1 MRPLM
6 TTLLLL
12 LSLCGSAQQTTSF
25 QELLAKMQHLK
36 EKYTGQATDNDR
48 AVTVIMRKLSD
59 DYRGRLSQPQYKQL
73 NAGLRQMLEQTSDH
87 FQRRQLD
94 EALQLLHGK
103 RDTLDI
109 EQRILDY
116 YARVPQ
122 EVIHIHHDRPYYV
135 PGDTVWFR
143 AHLVDAVT
151 HTPIS
156 RSKYVYVELLDNA
169 ADTLV
174 QRIIVRSD
182 SDGVFANALTLPRH
196 LHDGTYTLA
205 AYTQWMRNFPAE
217 RFGYHALR
225 VVAGPPSPGSASSSP
240 GSASPRSG
248 LSVVP
253 GRTAAP
259 KPDAP
264 LQLGQRKGQLLV
276 RLDSIAT
283 VPLACVLYGGGNLIV
298 TDYTPGKVLRID
310 SHSLRP
316 GRLSVAIVNRQTG
329 DIMAEGQTD
338 IEAPRPQVTI
348 RGEARRHNEPM
359 ELAIDMA
366 AADGTPVSGTF
377 SLSVTDYDVVKPDSV
392 QPTIGESLA
401 QQPDGYSL
409 ADMLGGRY
417 PRIDYGFQ
425 TSQTISGQIRGTI
438 FKRIK
443 HPKLMLVRPD
453 TGLRETFELGDSAR
467 FTVNG
472 LDFPDGTTYVL
483 EGLRRT
489 GSNSLVQLDITP
501 QTFPTLHAP
510 SAPRVTPLPVPD
522 GFVRQAQE
530 QVMYGS
536 ADRVIDLPEVVKE
549 KKRQHKPAN
558 LLGVTP
564 FRAFYDDDPLLNN
577 FHSMEILLS
586 TMGIPVYR
594 DANGE
599 LRISA
604 RYGSLSTPAS
614 QGPVIFIDEFRSNVE
629 ELLMLQPETIESIEW
644 FNHIGAAH
652 MTIYGWNVSTSGLL
666 LVRQKPGLK
675 GRTFRPL
682 SMATVR
688 PQGWKPDVK
697 FYSPQYT
704 DPSLKTRPDHRI
716 TLYWNPQVKTD
727 AEGRATVRFYAS
739 DVSSRYLVTL
749 EGVSDDGTIIRKQTV
764 IEPY

>member
-1 MRPLM
+1 MRRLM
-6 TTLLLL
+6 TFCLLL
-12 LSLCGSAQQTTSF
+12 LSLCISAQQTASF

-36 EKYTGQATDNDR
+36 ERYTGQGTDNDR

-59 DYRGRLSQPQYKQL
+59 DYQGRLSLTQYRQL
-73 NAGLRQMLEQTSDH
+73 NADLQQMRAQTSDP
-87 FQRRQLD
+87 FQQQQLS
-94 EALQLLHGK
+94 EALQLLHSK
-103 RDTLDI
+103 SDTLDI

-116 YARVPQ
+116 YAHVPQ
-122 EVIHIHHDRPYYV
+122 ERIYLHTDKPYYV
-135 PGDTVWFR
+135 PGDTIWFR

-151 HTPIS
+151 HTPINRS
-156 RSKYVYVELLDNA
+156 RYVYVELLDNA

-174 QRIIVRSD
+174 QRIIVRCD

-196 LHDGTYTLA
+196 LQGGSYTLA

-217 RFGYHALR
+217 RFCYHPLW
-225 VVAGPPSPGSASSSP
+225 VAGSEPKAEYESARLGLP
-240 GSASPRSG
+240 VRPARTASPTGSD
-248 LSVVP
+248 S
-253 GRTAAP
+253 
-259 KPDAP
+259 P

-276 RLDSIAT
+276 RFDHHT
-283 VPLACVLYGGGNLIV
+283 TEPLACTLYGSGNLIV
-298 TDYTPGKVLRID
+298 TDYTPGKVLCID
-310 SHSLRP
+310 SQSLRP
-316 GRLSVAIVNRQTG
+316 GSLSVAIVNRQTG
-329 DIMAEGQTD
+329 DIIAESQTR
-338 IEAPRPQVTI
+338 IEAPQPQVSI
-348 RGEARRHNEPM
+348 RGEARQHNEPM
-359 ELAIDMA
+359 ELTIDIA
-366 AADGTPVSGTF
+366 EADGTPLYGNF
-377 SLSVTDYDVVKPDSV
+377 SLSITDYDVVKPDSV
-392 QPTIGESLA
+392 LPTIGECLA
-401 QQPDGYSL
+401 QQSDGYML
-409 ADMLGGRY
+409 ADMLSGKY

-453 TGLRETFELGDSAR
+453 TGFRTTFELGDSSR
-467 FTVNG
+467 FTIRG

-483 EGLRRT
+483 EGTRKT
-489 GSNSLVQLDITP
+489 GSTSLVQLDIDP
-501 QTFPTLHAP
+501 QTFPTLH
-510 SAPRVTPLPVPD
+510 SPLTSHRSPLSIPD

-536 ADRVIDLPEVVKE
+536 VGRVIDLPEVVKE
-549 KKRQHKPAN
+549 KKRRHKPTN

-564 FRAFYDDDPLLNN
+564 FRAFYDDDPVLNN
-577 FHSMEILLS
+577 FHSMEILL
-586 TMGIPVYR
+586 TTLGIPVYR

-614 QGPVIFIDEFRSNVE
+614 RGPVIFIDEFRSNVE

-688 PQGWKPDVK
+688 QQGWKPDVE

-704 DPSLKTRPDHRI
+704 DPAQKTRPDHRT
-716 TLYWNPQVKTD
+716 TLYWNPKVKTD
-727 AEGRATVRFYAS
+727 EEGRATVRFYAS
-739 DVSSRYLVTL
+739 DISRRYLVTL
-749 EGVSDDGTIIRKQTV
+749 EGVSDDGMIIHKQTV
-764 IEPY
+764 IE

>member
-1 MRPLM
+1 MRRLM
-6 TTLLLL
+6 TSCLLL
-12 LSLCGSAQQTTSF
+12 LSLCISAQQTASF

-36 EKYTGQATDNDR
+36 ERYTGQSTDNDR

-59 DYRGRLSQPQYKQL
+59 DYQGRLSLTQYRQL
-73 NAGLRQMLEQTSDH
+73 NADLQQMQAQTSDH
-87 FQRRQLD
+87 FQQQQLS

-103 RDTLDI
+103 SDTLDI

-122 EVIHIHHDRPYYV
+122 ERIYLHTDKPYYV
-135 PGDTVWFR
+135 PGDTIWFR

-156 RSKYVYVELLDNA
+156 RSRYVYVELLDNA
-169 ADTLV
+169 ADTLC
-174 QRIIVRSD
+174 QRIIVRCD

-196 LHDGTYTLA
+196 LQGGSYTLA

-217 RFGYHALR
+217 RFCYHPLW
-225 VVAGPPSPGSASSSP
+225 VAGSEPRAEYESARLGLP
-240 GSASPRSG
+240 VRPARTASPTGSD
-248 LSVVP
+248 S
-253 GRTAAP
+253 
-259 KPDAP
+259 P

-276 RLDSIAT
+276 RLDHHT
-283 VPLACVLYGGGNLIV
+283 TEPLACALYGNGNLLV

-310 SHSLRP
+310 SQSLRP
-316 GRLSVAIVNRQTG
+316 GSLSVAIVNRQTG
-329 DIMAEGQTD
+329 DIIAESQTR
-338 IEAPRPQVTI
+338 IEAPQPQVSI
-348 RGEARRHNEPM
+348 RGEARQHNEPM
-359 ELAIDMA
+359 ELTIDIA
-366 AADGTPVSGTF
+366 EADGTPLYGNF
-377 SLSVTDYDVVKPDSV
+377 SLSITDYDVVKPDSV
-392 QPTIGESLA
+392 LPTIGECLA
-401 QQPDGYSL
+401 QQSDGYML
-409 ADMLGGRY
+409 ADMLSGKY

-453 TGLRETFELGDSAR
+453 TGFRTTFELGDSSR
-467 FTVNG
+467 FTIRG

-483 EGLRRT
+483 EGTRKT
-489 GSNSLVQLDITP
+489 GSTSLVQLDIDP
-501 QTFPTLHAP
+501 QTFPTLH
-510 SAPRVTPLPVPD
+510 SPLTSHRSPLAIPD
-522 GFVRQAQE
+522 GFARQAQE

-536 ADRVIDLPEVVKE
+536 VDRVIDLPEVVKE
-549 KKRQHKPAN
+549 KKRRHKPTN

-564 FRAFYDDDPLLNN
+564 FRAFYDDDPVLNN
-577 FHSMEILLS
+577 FHSMEILL
-586 TMGIPVYR
+586 TTLGIPVYR

-599 LRISA
+599 LRVSA

-614 QGPVIFIDEFRSNVE
+614 RGPVIFIDEFRSNVE

-688 PQGWKPDVK
+688 QQGWKPNVE
-697 FYSPQYT
+697 FFSPQYP
-704 DPSLKTRPDHRI
+704 DPAQKTRPDHRT
-716 TLYWNPQVKTD
+716 TLYWNPKVKTD
-727 AEGRATVRFYAS
+727 EEGRATVRFYAS
-739 DVSSRYLVTL
+739 DISRRYLVTL
-749 EGVSDDGTIIRKQTV
+749 EGVSDDGMIIHKQTV
-764 IEPY
+764 IE